1 MKWLFNTL
9 DILLVFSNVSTILA
23 SVGLILATSSF
34 ISGLQLVKAAN
45 KSERKIHRFNGFTT
59 LVLYVCL
66 ASISITN
73 RGIGFWP
80 LLGWLFGL
88 SLFALKISLVRKRSR
103 RSFKY
108 VSWLGATLIILWF
121 TLVFV
126 NISA

>member
-1 MKWLFNTL
+1 MKWLLNTL

-45 KSERKIHRFNGFTT
+45 KFERKIHRFNGFTT

-66 ASISITN
+66 AFISITGN
-73 RGIGFWP
+73 VIGFWA
-80 LLGWLFGL
+80 LLICLFGL
-88 SLFALKISLVRKRSR
+88 SLFALKISLVRKRNR

-108 VSWLGATLIILWF
+108 VSWLGATLICMWLYVVYIHIPL
-121 TLVFV
+121 
-126 NISA
+126 